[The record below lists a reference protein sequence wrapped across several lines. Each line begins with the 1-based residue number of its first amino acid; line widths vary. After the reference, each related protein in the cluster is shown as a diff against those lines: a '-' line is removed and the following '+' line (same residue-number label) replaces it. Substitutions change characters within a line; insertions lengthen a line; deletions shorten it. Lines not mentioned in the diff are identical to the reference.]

1 MATPGKSTK
10 RKTSTTRKTSVRG
23 ATRSAAALRAFSKHR
38 HDLQKTAEG
47 DRRKRA
53 DEYFKRVKPPSRTRA
68 LALTPP
74 SFRIFAEGDSW
85 FDYPSPGGGVITHL
99 GKLLKKTE
107 TLNLAHAGDALRQML
122 SLPQRGEIEERLDQ
136 GRRRGIPFDA
146 LLFSGGGNDIV
157 GDQFSRWLVPFT
169 PGATASDLIDAVSF
183 GAMLTVL
190 EHGYTDLS
198 NIRDRHSPSTTIFV
212 HGYDY
217 AKPTG
222 KGVCGFGPWLQPSLK
237 ARGITDAQLQIDV
250 VKEILVGF
258 RAMLQKLATSL
269 PNFVYVETQGLL
281 QPTATWWENEIHP
294 TPRGFEKIAVAFKD
308 ALVARFPQLA

>member
-1 MATPGKSTK
+1 MATQGKPTK
-10 RKTSTTRKTSVRG
+10 KKTPTTRKVSAPRT
-23 ATRSAAALRAFSKHR
+23 THSAAALRALGQRR
-38 HDLQKTAEG
+38 HDLQKSIAA
-47 DRRKRA
+47 DREKRA
-53 DEYFKRVKPPSRTRA
+53 DDYFKRVKPPSRTRA

-107 TLNLAHAGDALRQML
+107 ILNLAHAGDALRQML
-122 SLPQRGEIEERLDQ
+122 SLPQRDEIEERLDQ

-169 PGATASDLIDAVSF
+169 PGATASDLIDTVSF

-190 EHGYTDLS
+190 EHGYKDLS
-198 NIRDRHSPSTTIFV
+198 NIRNQRSPSTTIFV

-222 KGVCGFGPWLQPSLK
+222 KGVCWFGPWLQPSLK

-250 VKEILVGF
+250 VKEILVRF
-258 RAMLQKLATSL
+258 RAMLQNLATSL

-294 TPRGFEKIAVAFKD
+294 TPRGFEKIAVAFKG